1 MSVGH
6 LDHDLLTVYSSME
19 HMAWKSPSSYTGE
32 TGKKFGLKIKKHKK
46 EVDSV
51 TARARES
58 SVTHKSAITD
68 HAMKEN
74 YLIDWDKVT
83 VVDRE
88 AQQQSR
94 RIRCTLDQED
104 TDTHESGC
112 RILPT

>member
-74 YLIDWDKVT
+74 YLIDRDKAT

-88 AQQQSR
+88 AQRQSR
-94 RIRCTLDQED
+94 RIRCTLDQKD
-104 TDTHESGC
+104 TDMHESGC